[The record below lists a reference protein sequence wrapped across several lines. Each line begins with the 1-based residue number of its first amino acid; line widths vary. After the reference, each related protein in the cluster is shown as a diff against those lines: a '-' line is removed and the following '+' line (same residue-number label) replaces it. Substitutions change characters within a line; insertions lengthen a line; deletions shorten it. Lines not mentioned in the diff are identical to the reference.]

1 MQKLY
6 LCRGLSLLHRAIL
19 AAHTQCSLP
28 GYWTLRDASDNKL
41 CDPLPKFA
49 IEALTLGYF
58 LLFATHL
65 QG

>member
-28 GYWTLRDASDNKL
+28 GYWTLRDASDNNS
-41 CDPLPKFA
+41 
-49 IEALTLGYF
+49 
-58 LLFATHL
+58 ATHCHSWR
-65 QG
+65 